1 MTLYAAILAGGVGTR
16 LWPRSR
22 QNRPKQFSDITGSGL
37 TMIQETVQRLNGV
50 VDDDQI
56 YVLTGSAYT
65 DLVSAQLPQVPNR
78 NVIVEPSGRNTGPA
92 IGLACVHLL
101 HRDPD
106 AVIAALPADHVIADP
121 EAFRNTLKRAA
132 AAADQG
138 HLVTLGIEPTHPH
151 TGYGYVQR
159 GEMIAEGDAHDIP
172 VYTVKRFL
180 EKPDLKAA
188 EAFLVSGDYYWNG
201 GIFVCRA
208 DRMLAEM
215 KRQTPDVYACLME
228 IADGIEAGELD
239 GAMRTAWEQM
249 PSISIDYGIMELAE
263 NLAMVPLRAGWN
275 DMGSWDALES
285 VLMPDD
291 RGNLS
296 TKSETLIVDSF
307 NNIVYCE
314 GKPVALVGVDDL
326 VVVDTGDVLLIGH
339 RKQMQKVK
347 DLVSILQESGRTDLL

>member
-22 QNRPKQFSDITGSGL
+22 QSHPKQFSDITGSGQ
-37 TMIQETVQRLNGV
+37 TMIQETVQRLDGIV
-50 VDDDQI
+50 GDDQI
-56 YVLTGSAYT
+56 YVLTGSAYA
-65 DLVSAQLPQVPNR
+65 DLVAAQISQVPDK
-78 NVIVEPSGRNTGPA
+78 NVIIEPSGRNTGPA

-101 HRDPD
+101 IRDPD

-121 EAFRNTLKRAA
+121 ERFRDTLLRAT
-132 AAADQG
+132 AAADLG

-151 TGYGYVQR
+151 TGYGYIQR
-159 GEMIAEGDAHDIP
+159 GETIIEGGHDDIP
-172 VYTVKRFL
+172 VYTVQRFL
-180 EKPDLKAA
+180 EKPELKAA

-215 KRQTPDVYACLME
+215 ERQTPEVYALLME
-228 IADGIEAGELD
+228 IAAGIKEGKLDEA
-239 GAMRTAWEQM
+239 MTTAWERM
-249 PSISIDYGIMELAE
+249 PSISIDYGVMERAE

-275 DMGSWDALES
+275 DVGSWDALES
-285 VLMPDD
+285 ILMPDE

-296 TKSETLIVDSF
+296 AKSETLIIDSF

-347 DLVSILQESGRTDLL
+347 DVVTLLQDSGRTDLL